1 MKFILGLLTGLLIS
15 GVATL
20 IDIHGKKLVSDET
33 STLTTH
39 DVLMLMDRCHMTMDG
54 VIHKGFRPGGEDEK

>member
-20 IDIHGKKLVSDET
+20 IDVHGKKLVSNET

-39 DVLMLMDRCHMTMDG
+39 EVLMLMEKCHMTMDG
-54 VIHKGFRPGGEDEK
+54 VINTGPKPGAKPE